1 MKFKNLIQEWGRYS
15 FIFYFTLSVIK
26 DLDLNA
32 YKIFKKKIKT
42 GKFFCKSQLRKK
54 VYQIKNFIL
63 RFVDWTKYADSSG
76 YQWHEFAKKQFDN
89 NLLNEIQLSWNSE
102 IGIEK
107 MTLKKIYYWIC
118 PLINW
123 S

>member
-76 YQWHEFAKKQFDN
+76 Y
-89 NLLNEIQLSWNSE
+89 
-102 IGIEK
+102 
-107 MTLKKIYYWIC
+107 
-118 PLINW
+118 
-123 S
+123 